1 MATQLR
7 DRRRTALRARGSAR
21 AAHRPFLTI
30 RRGRAAEV
38 PVAPYASAV
47 GESAVLTQRPSIVL
61 VGLQLILGYEWLAS
75 GVDKLLYGTFPQT
88 LGSLVGGVLRGGT
101 IPAPFADLLRHMVI
115 PNGVLFGMVV
125 EWGETL
131 AGLGLLA
138 AGVAA
143 LAAPMI
149 ERHANHRVAR
159 LVAGG
164 RRLLDPL
171 AVIAAAGAG
180 LMGLSFYALDGAP
193 SPWFMPSVAF
203 GGALD
208 TGLMLALGSL
218 VLVAAAA
225 EEWLRRRSSATYT
238 RYPTAGPKASSER

>member
-1 MATQLR
+1 MATQLK
-7 DRRRTALRARGSAR
+7 DRRRTALRARERAR
-21 AAHRPFLTI
+21 AAHRPYLTI
-30 RRGRAAEV
+30 RRERVADV
-38 PVAPYASAV
+38 PVAPDSSTVRQSA
-47 GESAVLTQRPSIVL
+47 ALRQRPSIAL
-61 VGLQLILGYEWLAS
+61 AGLQLILGYEWLAS
-75 GVDKLLYGTFPQT
+75 GVDKLLYGAFPRT
-88 LGSLVGGVLRGGT
+88 LGSLVGGVLRGGAV
-101 IPAPFADLLRHMVI
+101 PAPFADLLRHVVI
-115 PNGVLFGMVV
+115 PHGVLFGVLI

-143 LAAPMI
+143 LAVPII
-149 ERHANHRVAR
+149 ERRANHRVAR